1 MKKIWLSSP
10 HMGGTEQN
18 FVQQAFE
25 ENWIAPLGP
34 NVNGFE
40 SDIQNFTGVSYA
52 AALSSGTGAIH
63 LALDILGVGPK
74 DIVLVQSFTFCASV
88 NPIKYLGGE
97 PVFIDSESETWNM
110 CPKALQK
117 ALSFFKTN
125 GSLDRVKAILPV
137 HLYGMPAKMDEICA
151 IAAEYGIPTV
161 EDAAESIG
169 STLLGKHTG
178 TFGDFGV
185 YSFNGNKIIT
195 TSSGGALVSSSREK
209 IELGRKLATQGR
221 DDAPHYQHSMIGYNY
236 RMSNVCAGIGRG
248 QMEVLND
255 RISQRRENYIRYQE
269 IFESINN
276 SGYSIRFQEESPE
289 AYSNRWLTAINMNPE
304 NNNGRT
310 REELRLYLEE
320 LNIDSRPL
328 WKPMHLQPIYEDT
341 LYFGN
346 SVCEDLF
353 EHGLCLPSGSNLSKE
368 DWIRIED
375 ALKNFF
381 VTS

>member
-1 MKKIWLSSP
+1 
-10 HMGGTEQN
+10 MGGTEQN
-18 FVQQAFE
+18 FVQEAFE

-40 SDIQNFTGVSYA
+40 SDIQNFTGVSHA

-74 DIVLVQSFTFCASV
+74 DLVLVQSFTFCASV

-151 IAAEYGIPTV
+151 IAADYGIPIV

-178 TFGDFGV
+178 TFGDFGI

-255 RISQRRENYIRYQE
+255 RITQRRENYIRYQE

-276 SGYSIRFQEESPE
+276 SGYSIAFQEESPK
-289 AYSNRWLTAINMNPE
+289 AYSNRWLTAIYMDPE
-304 NNNGRT
+304 CNKGKT

-320 LNIDSRPL
+320 LNIEARPL
-328 WKPMHLQPIYEDT
+328 WKPMHLQPVYEGA
-341 LYFGN
+341 LYFGT
-346 SVCEDLF
+346 SVCEELF
-353 EHGLCLPSGSNLSKE
+353 KHGLCLPSGSNLSKE

-375 ALKNFF
+375 GLTEFF
-381 VTS
+381 I